1 MSKDSEVVGFRH
13 LSSSDRITQFEC
25 GDSDLNDFIMTDA
38 PHYQQ
43 KMLAENYVLEN
54 EDSVLAYFSIMNDR
68 IGVENFEN
76 KTAFNKFRRS
86 LFVNAKRMRGYPA
99 VKIGRLAV
107 RKNDSRK
114 GYGSII
120 LDFIKMMLVSERT
133 SACRFIVVD
142 AYKDAIQFY
151 EKNGFSILS
160 AGESR
165 SRTCL
170 MYFDLME
177 LRLPA

>member
-1 MSKDSEVVGFRH
+1 
-13 LSSSDRITQFEC
+13 
-25 GDSDLNDFIMTDA
+25 
-38 PHYQQ
+38 
-43 KMLAENYVLEN
+43 
-54 EDSVLAYFSIMNDR
+54 MNDR

-86 LFVNAKRMRGYPA
+86 LFVNAKRLRGYPA

-177 LRLPA
+177 LCYLLKAAYIAKKRKKGKEKPEKFSIFTELFTLSISRYED